1 MNNAAPGA
9 LGAIRE
15 LIAAGRH
22 QEAMPLL
29 DGLLSSD
36 QHGLEALRL
45 LAECQILEGQVAEAC
60 ASLQFCLLCDPGHGP
75 TLVSLARL
83 LWQNDQLEAALVQV
97 RSLLALEPEGLEECL
112 LLVRILHDAEQFDQA
127 LQVCDHVLHRHGDAA
142 EAWFARA
149 MVLQCQ
155 GLYAQAIEA
164 YGRALEL
171 QSDWHQAAV
180 NRGLLRLLGGD
191 ALHGGHD
198 YERRWLLG
206 ELDEAPVV
214 GLPPWDGQP
223 CQGTVLLWAEQGL
236 GDELFWLG
244 FLSAWVPQAQRLALL
259 LDARL
264 VGLVAR
270 HFPGIT
276 VLPRTAKPPDLPDVV
291 AALPL
296 ASLPWLLARR
306 QQPLP
311 LPFKPW
317 LREEQPG
324 PAAGP
329 GRLGLFWRSFQP
341 QRGLIKSIH
350 LLDLAPLA
358 MIPGLELRSLQYGDA
373 SEALAAFT
381 AATGTVIQPPDFDP
395 FHDIEQLI
403 AAIATCDG
411 VVTIPSVVAH
421 LCGALGVPCVV
432 LSASSRARPWY
443 WEGDGDSCPWYP
455 SVRVWRCPG
464 RSALPQQLE
473 HLSAWANGL
482 LQQRNQPH

>member
-1 MNNAAPGA
+1 MSNEAPGA
-9 LGAIRE
+9 FAAIRE
-15 LIAAGRH
+15 LIAAGRQ

-29 DGLLSSD
+29 DGWLSSD

-60 ASLQFCLLCDPGHGP
+60 ASLQFCLLCDPDHGP
-75 TLVSLARL
+75 TLVNLARL
-83 LWQNDQLEAALVQV
+83 LWQNDQLAAALAQVQL
-97 RSLLALEPEGLEECL
+97 LLANEPEGLEDGL
-112 LLVRILHDAEQFDQA
+112 LMVRILHDAEQFDQA
-127 LQVCDHVLHRHGDAA
+127 LQVCDHLLIRHGDAA
-142 EAWFARA
+142 ETWFARA

-155 GLYAQAIEA
+155 GLYARAIES
-164 YGRALEL
+164 YSQALEM

-191 ALHGGHD
+191 ALHGGQD

-206 ELDEAPVV
+206 ELSE
-214 GLPPWDGQP
+214 PPITGVPTWDGQA

-244 FLSAWVPQAQRLALL
+244 FLSAWLPQPQRLALL

-270 HFPGIT
+270 RFPGLT
-276 VLPRTAKPPDLPDVV
+276 VLPRTKSQPDLPDVV
-291 AALPL
+291 AVLPL
-296 ASLPWLLARR
+296 ASLPWLLAVRK
-306 QQPLP
+306 QPLP

-317 LREEQPG
+317 LRGEKPG
-324 PAAGP
+324 PATGP
-329 GRLGLFWRSFQP
+329 CRLGLFWRSFQP
-341 QRGLIKSIH
+341 QRGLIKSIQ

-358 MIPGLELRSLQYGDA
+358 MISGLELRSLQYGDA

-381 AATGTVIQPPDFDP
+381 AATGSVIQPPNFDP
-395 FHDIEQLI
+395 FNDIESLV
-403 AAIATCDG
+403 AAIAACDG

-443 WEGDGDSCPWYP
+443 WEGEGDGCSWYP
-455 SVRVWRCPG
+455 NVRVWRCFS
-464 RSALPQQLE
+464 RTELPQRLE
-473 HLSAWANGL
+473 NLSVWASSL
-482 LQQRNQPH
+482 LQQRVPAN

>member
-1 MNNAAPGA
+1 MSNAAPQA
-9 LGAIRE
+9 LAAIRE
-15 LIAAGRH
+15 LIAAGRQ

-29 DGLLSSD
+29 DDLLSSD

-75 TLVSLARL
+75 TLVRLARL

-97 RSLLALEPEGLEECL
+97 RSLLTLEPEGLEECL
-112 LLVRILHDAEQFDQA
+112 LMVRILHDAERFEEA
-127 LQVCDHVLHRHGDAA
+127 LQVCDHLLLRHGDAA

-155 GLYAQAIEA
+155 GLYARAIEA
-164 YGRALEL
+164 YGRALAL
-171 QSDWHQAAV
+171 KSDWHQAAV
-180 NRGLLRLLGGD
+180 NRGLLRLLGGET
-191 ALHGGHD
+191 LCGGQD

-206 ELDEAPVV
+206 ELDESPVV
-214 GLPPWDGQP
+214 GVPPWDGEP

-244 FLSAWVPQAQRLALL
+244 FLSAWVPQPQRLALL

-270 HFPGIT
+270 RFPGIT
-276 VLPRTAKPPDLPDVV
+276 VLPRTKSPPDLTDVV

-296 ASLPWLLARR
+296 ASLPWLLAHR

-317 LREEQPG
+317 LRDQKPV

-329 GRLGLFWRSFQP
+329 CRLGLFWRSFQP
-341 QRGLIKSIH
+341 QRGLIKSIQ

-373 SEALAAFT
+373 TEALAAFS
-381 AATGTVIQPPDFDP
+381 AATGAVIQPPDFDA
-395 FHDIEQLI
+395 FHDIEQLV
-403 AAIATCDG
+403 AAIAACDG

-443 WEGDGDSCPWYP
+443 WEGEGDSCPWYP
-455 SVRVWRCPG
+455 SVRVWRCVS
-464 RSALPQQLE
+464 RSELPQRLE

-482 LQQRNQPH
+482 LRQREPAN